1 MDINQLGDFDLS
13 QFLTTDKKEEQQI
26 NRFSKEKSMYLSY
39 ISYGVIVLT
48 IIGVVLL
55 AILGLPKNNAIWWGI
70 PIYLYTIAHIVPF
83 VFCRKNRI
91 ELKRAD
97 KTKEYNNIAT
107 ALFILSFMLSFSMM
121 MMFIGRAI
129 TPNFMLGF

>member
-1 MDINQLGDFDLS
+1 MDINQLGNFDLS
-13 QFLTTDKKEEQQI
+13 QFMTTEKQEEKFVDKY
-26 NRFSKEKSMYLSY
+26 SKEKSMYLSY
-39 ISYGVIVLT
+39 ISYGVIGLT
-48 IIGVVLL
+48 LVGVILL
-55 AILGLPKNNAIWWGI
+55 AILGLPKHNAVWWGI

-129 TPNFMLGF
+129 SPNFMLGF